1 MQSSMAIPGG
11 AKDTAHSIVDI
22 MNRAGVVGL
31 PRNYELYYEAYAVSN
46 ESLRVALSKLG
57 PRPLQRDLDELSR
70 DFFTSRNHQGIVESA
85 HDQITSKIE
94 EVINLL
100 VRERS
105 SLEKYGTI
113 LDRTS
118 AGLSSRRYVDA
129 DILRKIVGI
138 MAVATDSTIEQG
150 RQIASSIADRSAELE
165 EVRAKLAEYKKLADT
180 DPLTQLRNRRAFDR
194 AMAAIYEDKK
204 GKLFNALIV
213 ADIDRFK
220 DVNDHYGHP
229 VGDKVLQHLARVLMS
244 CATANMLVA
253 RTGGEE
259 FGIIV
264 EGLSQ
269 EATLAL
275 AEDVRAAVEKAAFV
289 DGSGL
294 ELTEEITVSMGVCM
308 ASDAS
313 DPEDLYSKADQALYA
328 SKTGGRNRV
337 SKYPV
342 TGNSLPRKNWMI
354 YRTD

>member
-1 MQSSMAIPGG
+1 MQSSMAISRGI
-11 AKDTAHSIVDI
+11 KDTAHSIVDI
-22 MNRAGVVGL
+22 MNKAGVVGL
-31 PRNYELYYEAYAVSN
+31 PRNYELYYEAYAGSN

-57 PRPLQRDLDELSR
+57 PRPSQQDLDELSR
-70 DFFTSRNHQGIVESA
+70 DFFTHKNREGIVETA
-85 HDQITSKIE
+85 HDQITGKIE
-94 EVINLL
+94 EVMKLL
-100 VRERS
+100 MRERS

-118 AGLSSRRYVDA
+118 AGLSNKRTLDV

-150 RQIASSIADRSAELE
+150 RQIASSIADTSAELE
-165 EVRAKLAEYKKLADT
+165 EVKTKLVEYKKLADT

-194 AMAAIYEDKK
+194 AMVAIYQDEKA
-204 GKLFNALIV
+204 KLFNALIV

-229 VGDKVLQHLARVLMS
+229 VGDRVLQHLARVLMS

-269 EATLAL
+269 EATVSL
-275 AEDVRAAVEKAAFV
+275 AEDVRSAIEQAAFS
-289 DGSGL
+289 DSSGL
-294 ELTEEITVSMGVCM
+294 ELRDEITVSMGVCM

-313 DPEDLYSKADQALYA
+313 DPEDLYAKADQALYA
-328 SKTGGRNRV
+328 SKSSGRNRV
-337 SKYPV
+337 TKYPV
-342 TGNSLPRKNWMI
+342 AGKGPQRKNWMI